1 MLRNWI
7 RLRYRNRVP
16 MIALPEGDYPFIDER
31 LPLSQLTMVEA
42 PAQLEALFKSEAA
55 KREVSFAR
63 DVPIELRCRSD
74 EISRRHLF
82 DLLANRIRANPY
94 ACSDEPCGWQ
104 SLE

>member
-1 MLRNWI
+1 
-7 RLRYRNRVP
+7 

-55 KREVSFAR
+55 KKEVSFAR

-74 EISRRHLF
+74 EYPDAIFLIYWPTGSE
-82 DLLANRIRANPY
+82 RIHMLVPTSLVVGRA
-94 ACSDEPCGWQ
+94 
-104 SLE
+104 